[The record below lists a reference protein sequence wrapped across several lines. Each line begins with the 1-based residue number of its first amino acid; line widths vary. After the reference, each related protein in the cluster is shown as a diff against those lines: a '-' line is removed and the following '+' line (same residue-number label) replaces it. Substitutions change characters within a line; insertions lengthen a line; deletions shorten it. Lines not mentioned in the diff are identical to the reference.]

1 MRNWFRLDIAMLVV
15 LPFLAT
21 LGAWFSK
28 QLKSGRNGFFILLP
42 LNAILTGTT
51 WATIAKTTKMPLSVA
66 TVIFD
71 LIYSI
76 SYFAAFVAMGEAC
89 TLRQGVGVGFA
100 LVALVLL
107 SL

>member
-1 MRNWFRLDIAMLVV
+1 MRFDILMLAV
-15 LPFLAT
+15 LPFLAV

-28 QLKSGRNGFFILLP
+28 QLKSGRNGFFFLLP
-42 LNAILTGTT
+42 LNAVLTGTT

-71 LIYSI
+71 IIYSLT
-76 SYFAAFVAMGEAC
+76 YFAAFVAMGEAC
-89 TLRQGVGVGFA
+89 TLRQGIGVGFA
-100 LVALVLL
+100 LIALVLL